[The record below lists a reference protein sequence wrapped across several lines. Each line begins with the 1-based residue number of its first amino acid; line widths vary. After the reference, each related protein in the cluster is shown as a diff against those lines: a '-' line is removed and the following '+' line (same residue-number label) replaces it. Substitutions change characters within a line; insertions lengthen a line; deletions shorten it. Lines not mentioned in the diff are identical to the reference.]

1 MENIAHRLPYQVFVY
16 GSLKRGEYN
25 NGCITH
31 HGGEFISTA
40 STVGSYLLLGG
51 GFPKLVDPADIDKAQ
66 GRRYQVY
73 KGRVAGEL
81 WRVNERG
88 LRELDQLEGTP
99 VHYRREV
106 LAVDT
111 PLGVRQ
117 PWGYIIARP
126 SFTSSPLIEPDA
138 RGLLSWSSPRA
149 ETLNPFR
156 DRSVAEGSR

>member
-1 MENIAHRLPYQVFVY
+1 MENIAHRLPHQVFVY

-31 HGGEFISTA
+31 HGGEFISPAT
-40 STVGSYLLLGG
+40 TVGMYLLLGG
-51 GFPKLVDPADIDKAQ
+51 GFPKLVDTADIDSAQ
-66 GRRYQVY
+66 TRRYRAY
-73 KGRVAGEL
+73 KGRVVGEL

-88 LRELDQLEGTP
+88 LRELDRLEGVPT
-99 VHYRREV
+99 HYRREIVEV
-106 LAVDT
+106 LT
-111 PLGVRQ
+111 TKGVRR
-117 PWGYIIARP
+117 PWGYSITHP

-156 DRSVAEGSR
+156 DRSTAEESR